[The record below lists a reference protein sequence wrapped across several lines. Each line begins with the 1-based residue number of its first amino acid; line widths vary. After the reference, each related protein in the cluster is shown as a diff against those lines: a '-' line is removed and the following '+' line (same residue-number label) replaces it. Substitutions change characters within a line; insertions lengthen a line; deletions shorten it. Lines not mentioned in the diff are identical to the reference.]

1 MSGEEEPVI
10 DEDKE
15 AQIEA
20 ILSTTRV
27 TSFEQAPPLF
37 RRLFELTGSCN
48 AKATTKLG
56 MWLTKTL

>member
-20 ILSTTRV
+20 ILSTRV